1 MKTFKKFLRTGLGVI
16 GALIILSLI
25 VVALFAGQIAPFDPN
40 AQDYNKIL
48 LEPGGEHVFG
58 TDDLGRDIFSR
69 VIYGAQ
75 VSIKAALLSVG
86 IAILIGVPIGLLS
99 GYFGGF
105 WDEWVVM
112 RSVDAMQAFPFLIL
126 ALAIAAV
133 LGNGFG
139 NAMIAIGI
147 GFAPAF
153 IRITRGQVLQLRNME
168 YIHAAKA
175 TGVKD
180 GRIIFSHILPNALN
194 PIIIQASLAMA
205 AGILAEASLSY
216 LGLGVQPPTPSWGSM
231 LNQAQTLMNV
241 APYATFYPGMAIF
254 LVVLGFNLLGDGL
267 QQALDPRIRK

>member
-1 MKTFKKFLRTGLGVI
+1 MKTFKKFLRTGLGVF
-16 GALIILSLI
+16 GGVIILSLI
-25 VVALFAGQIAPFDPN
+25 LMAIFAHQLAPFDPN
-40 AQDYNKIL
+40 AQDYNAIL
-48 LEPGGEHVFG
+48 LPPGGEHFFG

-69 VIYGAQ
+69 VVYGAQ
-75 VSIKAALLSVG
+75 ISIKAALLSVG
-86 IAILIGVPIGLLS
+86 IAILIGVPIGLLA

-180 GRIIFSHILPNALN
+180 LRIIFSHILPNALN
-194 PIIIQASLAMA
+194 PIIIQSTLAMA
-205 AGILAEASLSY
+205 SGILAEASLSY

-231 LNQAQTLMNV
+231 LNQAQTIMTV
-241 APYATFYPGMAIF
+241 SPYATIFPGMAIF

-267 QQALDPRIRK
+267 QQTLDPRIRK

>member
-1 MKTFKKFLRTGLGVI
+1 MKTLKKFMRTGLGIV

-25 VVALFAGQIAPFDPN
+25 IMAVFAGQIAPFDPN

-48 LEPGGEHVFG
+48 LEPGGEHLFG

-69 VIYGAQ
+69 VVYGAQ

-86 IAILIGVPIGLLS
+86 IAIIIGVPIGLLS
-99 GYFGGF
+99 GYKGGF
-105 WDEWVVM
+105 WDEWIVM
-112 RSVDAMQAFPFLIL
+112 RWVDAMQAFPFLIL

-133 LGNGFG
+133 LGSGFG

-147 GFAPAF
+147 GFTPTF

-168 YIHAAKA
+168 YIQAAKS

-180 GRIIFSHILPNALN
+180 MRIIFSHILPNAMN
-194 PIIIQASLAMA
+194 PIIIQATLAMA
-205 AGILAEASLSY
+205 AGILAEAALSY

-231 LNQAQTLMNV
+231 LNHAQTLINV
-241 APYATFYPGMAIF
+241 APYTTYYPGIAIF

-267 QQALDPRIRK
+267 QVTLDPRIRK

>member
-1 MKTFKKFLRTGLGVI
+1 MKTFKKFLRTGLGVF
-16 GALIILSLI
+16 GGVIILSLI
-25 VVALFAGQIAPFDPN
+25 LMAIFAHQLAPFDPN
-40 AQDYNKIL
+40 AQDYNAIL
-48 LEPGGEHVFG
+48 LPPGGEHFFG

-69 VIYGAQ
+69 VVYGAQ
-75 VSIKAALLSVG
+75 ISIKAALLSVG
-86 IAILIGVPIGLLS
+86 IAILIGVPIGLLA

-180 GRIIFSHILPNALN
+180 LRIIFSHILPNALN
-194 PIIIQASLAMA
+194 PIIIQSTLAMA
-205 AGILAEASLSY
+205 SGILAEASLSY

-231 LNQAQTLMNV
+231 LNQAQTIMTQS
-241 APYATFYPGMAIF
+241 PYATIFPGMAIF

-267 QQALDPRIRK
+267 QQTLDPRIRK

>member
-1 MKTFKKFLRTGLGVI
+1 MKTFKKFLRTGLGVL
-16 GALIILSLI
+16 GALIILTM
-25 VVALFAGQIAPFDPN
+25 VVMAIFAQQLAPFDPN
-40 AQDYNKIL
+40 AQDYNAIL
-48 LEPGGEHVFG
+48 LPPGGEHLFG
-58 TDDLGRDIFSR
+58 TDDLGRDIYSR
-69 VIYGAQ
+69 VVYGAQ
-75 VSIKAALLSVG
+75 ISIKAALLSVG

-168 YIHAAKA
+168 YILAAKA

-180 GRIIFSHILPNALN
+180 LRIIFSHILPNALN
-194 PIIIQASLAMA
+194 PIIIQSTLAMA

-241 APYATFYPGMAIF
+241 SPYATIFPGMAIF

-267 QQALDPRIRK
+267 QQTLDPRIRK